1 MHNSS
6 MSERELV
13 ITAVPTPFTD
23 DGAVDLGALESLL
36 AELSPRVDGVLMAG
50 TTGEFPALSD
60 DERVRLFEIA
70 VSALGAGRVIAHIG
84 HASGYQVR
92 RLAEASLAVGV
103 RRFALLTPYYL
114 PTDAPGVLRWYADV
128 SRDLDGYEIYPY
140 LFPERTGLVVEPDL
154 VREVMTLPGM
164 AGLKVSGAAA
174 ARVADY
180 VGVLGVG
187 QRLWSGSDGELP
199 SLLGAGGHGV
209 ISGVSAAFPDLFARL
224 RAAVAT
230 AQGSVPEAQNDVEQA
245 VRLVGPSI
253 SRLLL
258 ALRLRTGSPWAGRM
272 SGPSVDEETVEAIRA
287 AVARLT

>member
-1 MHNSS
+1 

-13 ITAVPTPFTD
+13 ITAVPTPFVD
-23 DGAVDLGALESLL
+23 DGAIDLRALESLL
-36 AELSPRVDGVLMAG
+36 AELSPQVDGVLMAG

-60 DERVRLFEIA
+60 DERVRLFEVA
-70 VSALGAGRVIAHIG
+70 VSTLGPARVIGHIG

-114 PTDAPGVLRWYADV
+114 PTDATGVLRWYADV
-128 SRDLDGYEIYPY
+128 SKDLGEYAIYPY
-140 LFPERTGLVVEPDL
+140 FFPERTGLVVEPDL
-154 VREVMTLPGM
+154 ARDVMALPGM

-174 ARVADY
+174 ARIAEY
-180 VGVLGVG
+180 AGVLGAN

-199 SLLGAGGHGV
+199 SVLGAGGHGV
-209 ISGVSAAFPDLFARL
+209 ISGVSAAFPDLFGRL

-230 AQGSVPEAQNDVEQA
+230 SQGLPEVQDDVERA

-258 ALRLRTGSPWAGRM
+258 ALRLRTGSAWAGRM
-272 SGPSVDEETVEAIRA
+272 SGPAVDEETAEAIRA
-287 AVARLT
+287 VVARLT